1 MEVEAGKEGMKFE
14 AGAFSY
20 YGVLALTS
28 SPGLNDGFSHLLHT
42 PQNVRIFMKI
52 SDDFTMKYT
61 VFGHERKNLIP
72 EVFRVV
78 DFFILYNFLPN
89 HAGCC
94 LLSDLLHMY
103 PTLFN
108 QSHYVCTLCK

>member
-42 PQNVRIFMKI
+42 HPKCQ
-52 SDDFTMKYT
+52 DFY
-61 VFGHERKNLIP
+61 EN
-72 EVFRVV
+72 
-78 DFFILYNFLPN
+78 N
-89 HAGCC
+89 
-94 LLSDLLHMY
+94 
-103 PTLFN
+103 
-108 QSHYVCTLCK
+108 